1 MERDIEFA
9 QNSRQCCIIL
19 MKHESL
25 EKQTSKP
32 SKISKTGLQGD
43 ALSILTVSGDK
54 CLSSELNTITLKE
67 SRSLLSHPQ
76 QSKEFSLKHPS
87 PVSAKNLGAE

>member
-19 MKHESL
+19 MQHESL

-43 ALSILTVSGDK
+43 AL
-54 CLSSELNTITLKE
+54 LSSQYLEINVC
-67 SRSLLSHPQ
+67 Q
-76 QSKEFSLKHPS
+76 
-87 PVSAKNLGAE
+87 VS